1 MRGAD
6 SRSAGFDRVMVRG
19 SGSDDGRANGG
30 GIGGGATTAAT
41 VVDIANFP
49 ELLQSSSIVNIISE
63 LFLSELLFETFPLSV
78 KSFQELHFHSRSGF
92 KI

>member
-19 SGSDDGRANGG
+19 SGSDDGRANGAG
-30 GIGGGATTAAT
+30 GGGATTAAT